1 MDYAIK
7 ATNISKYYNKKG
19 IIENLSFNIPKNA
32 ITLIKGQNGVG
43 KSITLKLLTQ
53 LITPTYGDIYC
64 SYTISYAPDTLP
76 KNIKL
81 TVASYLN
88 YIRKL
93 HVNKRNYIDN
103 EGLNHLMERFNL
115 TAFRNTPLT
124 ELSKGTLQ
132 KVNIIQCLLNNTDIL
147 IFDEPFSGLDEAT
160 EQTFINYLSELA
172 HDKTIILTAH
182 NHIIENTI
190 VTHVLNLN
198 TKQFYQV
205 HDTKNIELKQ
215 ILIPNQK
222 TTLPNEIQQ
231 YIVDQ
236 KQEEHNIIALTSL
249 KTNSNLL
256 IKSLIDHNYEIIE
269 VKDL

>member
-1 MDYAIK
+1 
-7 ATNISKYYNKKG
+7 
-19 IIENLSFNIPKNA
+19 
-32 ITLIKGQNGVG
+32 
-43 KSITLKLLTQ
+43 
-53 LITPTYGDIYC
+53 
-64 SYTISYAPDTLP
+64 
-76 KNIKL
+76 
-81 TVASYLN
+81 
-88 YIRKL
+88 
-93 HVNKRNYIDN
+93 
-103 EGLNHLMERFNL
+103 MERFNL
-115 TAFRNTPLT
+115 SSFRNTPLT

-205 HDTKNIELKQ
+205 HDKKNIELKQ

-231 YIVDQ
+231 YIVI
-236 KQEEHNIIALTSL
+236 KNRENTTLLRLRI